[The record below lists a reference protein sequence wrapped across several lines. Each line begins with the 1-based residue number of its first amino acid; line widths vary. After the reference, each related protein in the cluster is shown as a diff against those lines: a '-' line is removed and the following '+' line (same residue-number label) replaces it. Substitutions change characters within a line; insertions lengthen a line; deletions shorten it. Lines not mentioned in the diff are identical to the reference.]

1 MLRFS
6 HTQNVS
12 AKKYGKILLVEN
24 ICVIFGE
31 ITFHHVSV
39 LKIIIVNIRSFI
51 KNTKSTVPTS
61 KQPRKIKFVK
71 KGTRLKNKNPSLSG
85 ILHQASDWVALVDL
99 DGTFSFPPHIAFTEL
114 KLGKTI
120 FSNKLKRGIL
130 IELTCP
136 CEDNMEDWHNTKVT

>member
-6 HTQNVS
+6 HTKNVS

-39 LKIIIVNIRSFI
+39 LKIIVNIGSFI

-71 KGTRLKNKNPSLSG
+71 KGTRLKNKNSSFSG
-85 ILHQASDWVALVDL
+85 ILHQASDWVVLVDL

-120 FSNKLKRGIL
+120 
-130 IELTCP
+130 
-136 CEDNMEDWHNTKVT
+136 